1 VTQTGDRELVLA
13 RLRRGTRLTPPANL
27 AHPAPAWDGAVP
39 EPRSHLLDDAGP
51 VEVFARTATAAGCTV
66 HRALDVGELVARH
79 GVRQAVVTREAA
91 VSPIAEQLRAIGVAV
106 DDAADRAAAV
116 DADLGVT
123 ACRAAIASTGS
134 VVLRSDVPGAR
145 WASLLPRVHLC
156 VVAVDEVM
164 AHPGDV
170 VRGLTP
176 ASLPAALMIVSGPSR
191 TGDIEQILTRGV
203 HGPVAVEIVLHHPPP
218 PAARGVH

>member
-13 RLRRGTRLTPPANL
+13 RLRRGTQAPAPTNL
-27 AHPAPAWDGAVP
+27 AHPAPTWDGAVP
-39 EPRSHLLDDAGP
+39 EPRSHLLDDADP
-51 VEVFARTATAAGCTV
+51 VEVFERTATAAGCAV
-66 HRALDVGELVARH
+66 HRRLDVDELVARH
-79 GVRQAVVTREAA
+79 GVGRAVVTAEDA
-91 VSPIAEQLRAIGVAV
+91 VAPIAEQLRGAGVVV
-106 DDAADRAAAV
+106 DDAAVRAAAV

-123 ACRAAIASTGS
+123 ACRAAVASTGS
-134 VVLRSDVPGAR
+134 VVLGSDVPGAR

-156 VVAVDEVM
+156 VVTVDALV

-170 VRGLTP
+170 LRGLTP
-176 ASLPAALMIVSGPSR
+176 ASLPAALMVVSGPSR